1 MYIFYALHEKG
12 VRKMQIEI
20 GLALSLLGGL
30 LGVLS
35 FLQSKEKHN
44 SKDAAWR
51 GAVDAKLDIIL
62 RMQKD
67 MEEVRSLLTEHEGRI
82 AVVENSAKSAHHRLD
97 EYA

>member
-1 MYIFYALHEKG
+1 
-12 VRKMQIEI
+12 MQIEI
-20 GLALSLLGGL
+20 GVALSLLGGL
-30 LGVLS
+30 LGVMS

-44 SKDAAWR
+44 RQDAAWR

-62 RMQKD
+62 RIQKD

-82 AVVENSAKSAHHRLD
+82 AVVESSTKSAHHRLD